1 MYHKKWVAGMYLLP
15 AVLFVT
21 IFIYLAIALNGY
33 YSLFKWNTYSDMV
46 FVGVNNYIRLFKDS
60 NFWTALGNNILFAAA
75 SLFCQVG
82 FALVLAAVLEQK
94 WLRKVSGPIRT
105 ILFIPSMI
113 SISVVSLM
121 WQLMLNP
128 SMGFVNKFL
137 KIIGLGALAI
147 DWLGNAKTSIWCVIA
162 SSQWQYVGYTTMLF
176 IVAIQKIPND
186 YYEAAQLDGANA
198 IQQFFNI
205 TVPNVKEM
213 ISLNLITTL
222 VGSFKAFDEV
232 YIMTSGG
239 PGRAS
244 EVLGSLLYKSGFKE
258 DAMGYASAIGVV
270 IFAITVSLSILQI
283 RRLDIREKGGRYR

>member
-1 MYHKKWVAGMYLLP
+1 
-15 AVLFVT
+15 
-21 IFIYLAIALNGY
+21 
-33 YSLFKWNTYSDMV
+33 
-46 FVGVNNYIRLFKDS
+46 
-60 NFWTALGNNILFAAA
+60 
-75 SLFCQVG
+75 
-82 FALVLAAVLEQK
+82 
-94 WLRKVSGPIRT
+94 
-105 ILFIPSMI
+105 
-113 SISVVSLM
+113 M

-147 DWLGNAKTSIWCVIA
+147 DWLGNAKTAIWCVIA